1 MMTGTKKIGLVLK
14 DKMGK
19 WSSYNIP
26 LLKECHLN
34 NKLVKSNEHEG
45 IFVIGSLAT
54 GFYIFSLYKNRF
66 IDLMGKQIGTE
77 EICEHFDQ
85 YKQALI

>member
-1 MMTGTKKIGLVLK
+1 MTATKNIGLVLK
-14 DKMGK
+14 DRMGK

-34 NKLVKSNEHEG
+34 DKLVKSNAFEG
-45 IFVIGSLAT
+45 IFIVGSLAT

-66 IDLMGKQIGTE
+66 IDLMGKRIEME
-77 EICEHFDQ
+77 EICEHFNQ
-85 YKQALI
+85 YKQAFI